1 MKHVLGLAL
10 SITTAVT
17 LAVAEPT
24 VSESPID
31 FRQWSDQQK
40 EQLLRTAK
48 IVKKKRLK
56 VGITGS
62 SRATLS
68 DGVFEHDAHIQTI
81 DERKFR
87 FEKADGGVEINFR
100 DSYKFNVAAYKLD
113 RMLKLNMVPVS
124 VERTIGSGDASV
136 TWWVDEVKMM
146 DIERYTKKIAVPDPD
161 RWNDQMHNVRVFNE
175 VLYNTDANLGNVL
188 ITNDWQIRLIDFTRA
203 FRRMKSL
210 RAPKNLGRVDRRI
223 YDALKAL
230 NEGQLMAAMGSLLQK
245 GEVRAIVARRDRIV
259 DFFDKEV
266 AKKGE
271 EAVICG
277 RRGH

>member
-124 VERTIGSGDASV
+124 VERNIGSGDASV

>member
-40 EQLLRTAK
+40 EQFLRTAK

-124 VERTIGSGDASV
+124 VERNIGSGDASV

>member
-10 SITTAVT
+10 SITMAVN
-17 LAVAEPT
+17 LAFAEPT
-24 VSESPID
+24 ASENPID

-40 EQLLRTAK
+40 EQFLRTAK
-48 IVKKKRLK
+48 IVKKKRIK

-68 DGVFEHDAHIQTI
+68 DGAFEHDAHIQTI

-100 DSYKFNVAAYKLD
+100 DSYKFNVAAYKVD

-124 VERTIGSGDASV
+124 IERDVGSGEASV
-136 TWWVDEVKMM
+136 TWWVDDVKMM
-146 DIERYTKKIAVPDPD
+146 ELERYTKKIVVPDPD

-175 VLYNTDANLGNVL
+175 LLYNTDANLGNVL
-188 ITNDWQIRLIDFTRA
+188 ITEDWQIHLIDFTRA
-203 FRRMKSL
+203 FRRMKTL
-210 RAPKNLGRVDRRI
+210 RARRNLGRVDRRI
-223 YDALKAL
+223 YDGLKAL
-230 NEGQLMAAMGSLLQK
+230 NEVQLIAAMGSLLQK

-259 DFFDKEV
+259 DFFDRDI
-266 AKKGE
+266 AKNGE
-271 EAVICG
+271 RAVICSLQ
-277 RRGH
+277 GH